1 MKAMSKNELWSVL
14 QQSALVEGTMPDQNE
29 KHSPWFVRAM
39 LGVAGWLGALFLVG
53 FVGTGL
59 TLATM
64 ETEAYWVIG
73 AFACGG
79 AAALF
84 HLSRNGDFT
93 SQFGLAV
100 AIAGQILMLVGMGR
114 WISSSGTTVA
124 FIVAVQ
130 QAILFVV
137 MPNFVHRVWAA
148 GTSALALCMALGGL
162 DLHALILPLLTAG
175 LAAAWLREFELPRQ
189 SELMRACGYGITLT
203 ALLMSYMN
211 PGDWMDWRRFDGN
224 PADPEFLQMLAYAEA
239 ALLVVV
245 MIGAALLLLQR
256 EKVSLTSGAG
266 KAALALAI
274 VLALA
279 SIKAPGLAPAALA
292 LLLGFANG
300 NRVLTGLGVLALLG
314 YLSYYYYSLH
324 TTLLEKSVIMMLT
337 GTVLL
342 GLRFASHRWW
352 PALNKEETSHA

>member
-1 MKAMSKNELWSVL
+1 MSKNELWSLL
-14 QQSALVEGTMPDQNE
+14 QQSALVEGDLSEQNE

-39 LGVAGWLGALFLVG
+39 LGVAGWLGAMFLVG

-59 TLATM
+59 SLATM

-79 AAALF
+79 AAAIFRLR
-84 HLSRNGDFT
+84 RNGDFS

-100 AIAGQILMLVGMGR
+100 AIAGQVLMMLGMGR
-114 WISSSGTTVA
+114 WISHSSTTVA

-130 QAILFVV
+130 QAILFVA

-148 GTSALALCMALGGL
+148 GTSALALCIALGGL

-175 LAAAWLREFELPRQ
+175 LAVAWLREFKLPKQNELV
-189 SELMRACGYGITLT
+189 RACGYGITLT
-203 ALLMSYMN
+203 ALIASYMN
-211 PGDWMDWRRFDGN
+211 PGEFDWTGYDN
-224 PADPEFLQMLAYAEA
+224 IPVAPEFLQIVAYAGA
-239 ALLVVV
+239 ALIVAV
-245 MIGAALLLLQR
+245 MIGATLLLLQR

-279 SIKAPGLAPAALA
+279 SIKAPGLAPGALI

-300 NRVLTGLGVLALLG
+300 NRVLTGLGVLALLA
-314 YLSYYYYSLH
+314 YLSYYYYALH
-324 TTLLEKSVIMMLT
+324 ITLLEKSVIMMLT
-337 GTVLL
+337 GTALL
-342 GLRFASHRWW
+342 GLRFASHHWW
-352 PALNKEETSHA
+352 PALNKEETTHA